1 MIPRVSDSIINIILD
16 TPEVRKCMIDI
27 KTNKALAY
35 DNIPPKIIKWLA
47 DVLAPL
53 ITQIFN
59 RYLSLGKYPDLF
71 KIAKITALHK
81 DGDRS
86 DCENYRP
93 ISVLPQLNQIFE
105 KLIQCHLTDFFT
117 KNNVLTKN
125 QYGFRKGH
133 STSHGIT
140 HLNEKVIESLE
151 KKYIC
156 AVLFIDLKSA
166 FDTID
171 HDILIKKLGH
181 YGVRGNTLSLLKSY
195 LQNRK
200 QYVCGGDGIDS
211 ILLDVTIG
219 VPQGSVLGPLLFIIF
234 INDIVNCND
243 LSAVLFAD
251 DAAFLGYHKSLKHLK
266 KIMNTQTKQICD
278 WLITNK
284 LTINVKKTK
293 YMIFHKKKGGKFRK
307 MVKKFK
313 IYVNN
318 FCIKQVEEFK
328 YLGITIDNKLNWH
341 NHIEYLCSHVSKAAG
356 VLYRLKPKL
365 PSSALKLI
373 YHSLISS
380 KLRYGIAAW
389 GSARSTALHRLNL
402 LNNKAVKNLKR
413 PTEDLLS
420 TYNRLKFFTIKS
432 LYEVETAKF
441 IHLFKESKLPDEFN
455 NFVESI
461 NHNHYTRSTMQ
472 HNYKLPQ
479 PRTDLGKSS
488 IKFQGVKVWNDL
500 PIYIKEEKNTNKF
513 KDKHKTYLL
522 QQQSI

>member
-156 AVLFIDLKSA
+156 AVLFINL
-166 FDTID
+166 
-171 HDILIKKLGH
+171 
-181 YGVRGNTLSLLKSY
+181 
-195 LQNRK
+195 
-200 QYVCGGDGIDS
+200 
-211 ILLDVTIG
+211 
-219 VPQGSVLGPLLFIIF
+219 
-234 INDIVNCND
+234 
-243 LSAVLFAD
+243 
-251 DAAFLGYHKSLKHLK
+251 
-266 KIMNTQTKQICD
+266 
-278 WLITNK
+278 
-284 LTINVKKTK
+284 
-293 YMIFHKKKGGKFRK
+293 
-307 MVKKFK
+307 
-313 IYVNN
+313 
-318 FCIKQVEEFK
+318 
-328 YLGITIDNKLNWH
+328 
-341 NHIEYLCSHVSKAAG
+341 VS
-356 VLYRLKPKL
+356 
-365 PSSALKLI
+365 
-373 YHSLISS
+373 
-380 KLRYGIAAW
+380 LRYN
-389 GSARSTALHRLNL
+389 RS
-402 LNNKAVKNLKR
+402 
-413 PTEDLLS
+413 
-420 TYNRLKFFTIKS
+420 
-432 LYEVETAKF
+432 
-441 IHLFKESKLPDEFN
+441 
-455 NFVESI
+455 
-461 NHNHYTRSTMQ
+461 
-472 HNYKLPQ
+472 
-479 PRTDLGKSS
+479 
-488 IKFQGVKVWNDL
+488 
-500 PIYIKEEKNTNKF
+500 
-513 KDKHKTYLL
+513 
-522 QQQSI
+522 